1 MAQSPED
8 DIGMLKFENASLKS
22 KLKEYELSPGIL
34 KTTSDWVKKYL
45 LALFQYFPTSLVMF
59 GFISDAINEDFRY
72 SLASIIGILSVI
84 LNYLIGGLAKTFFSI
99 DVTKL
104 QTNTNCS
111 VPGFQFLDSPV
122 SPQGIVLPVAIFSYL
137 FIDFGLNRSPSEN
150 SGTAGLF
157 LLFFGIH
164 LVVMY
169 SNKCFDAYYGVL
181 LSILIAIFIGFMS
194 GLFGWIGVHSLAPE
208 RLPSASYN
216 YTPSSSSNDS
226 GPTLGPG
233 GTPVSSVETC
243 SAPNDQ
249 DQFVC
254 DLYKNGELITSTI
267 SS

>member
-8 DIGMLKFENASLKS
+8 EVAFLKVENANLKS
-22 KLKEYELSPGIL
+22 KLEKYELSPGVL
-34 KTTSDWVKKYL
+34 KAASDWFKTYL

-59 GFISDAINEDFRY
+59 GFISDAINEEFRY

-84 LNYLIGGLAKTFFSI
+84 LNYFVGGVVKTLFKI
-99 DVTKL
+99 DLTKL
-104 QTNTNCS
+104 NPNTDCS
-111 VPGFQFLDSPV
+111 VPGFEFLDSVV

-137 FIDFGLNRSPSEN
+137 FIDFGLNRPASEN

-181 LSILIAIFIGFMS
+181 LSILIAMFIGFMS